1 MLPSSGRAAPGAT
14 AIPDRVLIAVRASA
28 PASAMARAIGRM
40 SATFGDSLTSS
51 GRSVARRT
59 AAVTSAGR
67 AGVDRELE
75 PARAD
80 VRARDVELDAGDAGH
95 AIEPPRDLD
104 VVARPIRPRR

>member
-1 MLPSSGRAAPGAT
+1 MLPSSGFVRPGAT

-59 AAVTSAGR
+59 AAVTS
-67 AGVDRELE
+67 
-75 PARAD
+75 PAAP
-80 VRARDVELDAGDAGH
+80 ASIANWS
-95 AIEPPRDLD
+95 PP
-104 VVARPIRPRR
+104 